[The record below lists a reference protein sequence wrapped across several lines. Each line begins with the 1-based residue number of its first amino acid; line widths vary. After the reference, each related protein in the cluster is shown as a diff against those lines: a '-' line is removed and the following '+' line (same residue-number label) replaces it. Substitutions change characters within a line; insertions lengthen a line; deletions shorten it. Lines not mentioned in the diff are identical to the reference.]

1 MSSSYSKDLRVLLYS
16 STYIYSKAYLTY
28 IYISVLFR
36 DEFGECFQTPGGED
50 YRGNPEKF
58 PHKHACVDGA
68 KRAGFGRELNQD

>member
-1 MSSSYSKDLRVLLYS
+1 M
-16 STYIYSKAYLTY
+16 
-28 IYISVLFR
+28 LFR